1 MSLRHLI
8 RNNKT
13 LGFKLA
19 LWYSGFFFFS
29 VLLLFVLTYFFL
41 YHTLQRDDHRVIKTE
56 INETASEYKQGGLA
70 RASSHIKD
78 NLLKNEKFRKRSH
91 FFYRFAQEDNNTVKI
106 IFPHQ
111 WAKFELSTLETVPP
125 GEGKWITVQSKK
137 EKHEYSL
144 ELTSKRLPDGNWLQV
159 GMSTE
164 SRLRVL
170 DRFLESFMYV
180 GIFLLLASFVGGY
193 CFSRWALS
201 PIRHLI
207 QTVRT
212 IEKGDMDARVP
223 QPKTYDEL
231 GELVRLFNS
240 MLAKIQTL
248 IQGMKNSLDNVA
260 HELRTPMTRMHN
272 IAETALRSEND
283 KEKYKEAL
291 EGFVEESDRILK
303 MLNSLMDISEAQ
315 TGVMNLDLKEFNI
328 KDLIDPVVEVY
339 SFLAEEKDLDIL
351 TEIDD
356 DIVLYADFNRIS
368 QVLAN
373 LLDNAIKFSLPETGP
388 IYVRVWQFDAE
399 VVIAVSDSGKG
410 IEEKEL
416 PNIWDRLYRG
426 SINQDGV
433 NKGLGLGLAQV
444 RAIVSAH
451 DGWVDVSS
459 KSNQGSVFSI
469 HLPQ

>member
-1 MSLRHLI
+1 M
-8 RNNKT
+8 
-13 LGFKLA
+13 
-19 LWYSGFFFFS
+19 
-29 VLLLFVLTYFFL
+29 
-41 YHTLQRDDHRVIKTE
+41 
-56 INETASEYKQGGLA
+56 
-70 RASSHIKD
+70 
-78 NLLKNEKFRKRSH
+78 
-91 FFYRFAQEDNNTVKI
+91 
-106 IFPHQ
+106 
-111 WAKFELSTLETVPP
+111 
-125 GEGKWITVQSKK
+125 QSKK
-137 EKHEYSL
+137 EKHGYSL
-144 ELTSKRLPDGNWLQV
+144 ELTSKRLSNGNWLQV

-193 CFSRWALS
+193 GFSRWALN

-272 IAETALRSEND
+272 IAETALRAEND

-303 MLNSLMDISEAQ
+303 MLNTLMDISEAQ
-315 TGVMNLDLKEFNI
+315 TGVMNLELEEFNI
-328 KDLIDPVVEVY
+328 KDLIDPVAEVY
-339 SFLAEEKDLDIL
+339 SFLAEEKGLDIL

-356 DIVLYADFNRIS
+356 DIVLCADFNRIS
-368 QVLAN
+368 QVVAN

-388 IYVRVWQFDAE
+388 IYVRVWQSNAE
-399 VVIAVSDSGKG
+399 VIIAVSDSGKG

-426 SINQDGV
+426 TVNQDGA

-459 KSNQGSVFSI
+459 KSNRGSVFSI